1 MGPHTSTRIGYVTN
15 LMNPKKRDKVL
26 NIGISN
32 IPEIELAIENNVA
45 ECWTIDLDKK
55 KLRNAGR
62 YLKKTRLIEGD
73 LMHNNLPKNYFDTV
87 VILEVLEHLE
97 DDKTAVEIINALLKK
112 GGKVIASSPN
122 NDPIHIINPVKYI
135 EHKRHYSNW
144 EFKSLFSERGFKIDH
159 FNVVESWR
167 LLFNLYIHLLFKFVL
182 RRTVPF
188 GLFGSKT
195 DRSYKQQNVHGLDLI
210 VKATKVT

>member
-1 MGPHTSTRIGYVTN
+1 
-15 LMNPKKRDKVL
+15 MNPKKRDKVL